1 MATGTIKWFNDAKG
15 FGFITPDDESGDVF
29 VHYST
34 IIGQSGRR
42 TLLEGER
49 VEYEVIEGPKGLQA
63 MHASRTC
70 ARVDDPPGHTMS
82 LGSCH
87 IHSLEALRSFNRL
100 IFDLLAL

>member
-49 VEYEVIEGPKGLQA
+49 VEYEGDRGAEGPPSHECGTNRVTL
-63 MHASRTC
+63 C
-70 ARVDDPPGHTMS
+70 ARVDHPLGHTCVKHAYS
-82 LGSCH
+82 S
-87 IHSLEALRSFNRL
+87 EPYFWRRSHP
-100 IFDLLAL
+100 